1 MSSDAMSFQLV
12 QNAMNAA
19 NLRQQVYANN
29 IANADTPGF
38 KRSDVQ
44 FEDLLAQAMNNQ
56 GTGALGQAQI
66 PIGGTQ
72 SPLNLAGAVSVQP
85 TVVTDT
91 TSAVDSNGNNVNID
105 DEMVSLAENQLR
117 YNSLAQDLS
126 LRLGMLKTAI
136 TGA

>member
-1 MSSDAMSFQLV
+1 MSSDGMSFQLV
-12 QNAMNAA
+12 QNALAAA

-44 FEDLLAQAMNNQ
+44 FENLLAEAMNNSGPQ
-56 GTGALGQAQI
+56 ALGQNQI
-66 PIGGTQ
+66 PIGG
-72 SPLNLAGAVSVQP
+72 SGSLNLAGALGVQP
-85 TVVTDT
+85 KVVTDT

-117 YNSLAQDLS
+117 YNTLAQDLT

-136 TGA
+136 NGG

>member
-12 QNAMNAA
+12 QNALNVA

-44 FEDLLAQAMNNQ
+44 FETALSQALVNQ
-56 GTGALGQAQI
+56 GSGALGQTYI
-66 PIGGTQ
+66 PLTGQ
-72 SPLNLAGAVSVQP
+72 QPMNLSGALGVQP

-91 TSAVDSNGNNVNID
+91 TTAVDSNGNNVNVD
-105 DEMVSLAENQLR
+105 DEMVNLAQNQLK
-117 YNSLAQDLS
+117 YNVLAQDLT
-126 LRLGMLKTAI
+126 LRISMFKNAI
-136 TGA
+136 GG